1 MKVKTNSAG
10 KLIVLASALYCAPF
24 PTAAIS
30 APANQTTSATV
41 VQQVTKLKGTV
52 LDAKTGEPI
61 IGANV
66 LIKGTS
72 IGTITD
78 YNGNY
83 EFEGTIGAKL
93 IISFV
98 GYKPME
104 ITSTAQSQT
113 TKLHEDSEA
122 LDEVVVVGYGT
133 QRKSSITGSIASVN
147 ADKLKDVT
155 TPSVANML
163 QGKVAGVQVSPTS
176 GQPGAGV
183 SIRVR
188 GIGSI
193 TGSKEPL
200 WVIDGVVGDAVAE
213 LNPNDIESISI
224 LKDGSATALYGSRG
238 ANGVVLVTTKRGAAG
253 VSQFDASVKFGVS
266 QLQRGKLRMMTGAE
280 YYDYLETAYRNAGTL
295 SEQKWLQPYLRD
307 RNFDWW
313 DFATQNAL
321 TQNYNISY
329 KYGNEKIKSYIS
341 GDYYTEEGAI
351 KGFDY
356 KRFTMRSNTDYVVND
371 RLTLKSKIA
380 ISYKETFNQQHSLA
394 YTSYS
399 PWDTPYNSKGEIKT
413 GKEGAPSPSETDFNP
428 DDKWFS
434 DGSSNYLYDLQYNWS
449 KKQTNAMDIGFGF
462 DFKIFDWLTFES
474 NNKVGFNNSNSDIY
488 TDPESQAGAAKRG
501 TFRNESYNTR
511 SIYTSQMLRMLK
523 TFNEVH
529 EINAFLGYDYDEYRY
544 RDLNGEASNI
554 YPGAGIV
561 NAGASNEKAS
571 GTKTEE
577 KNAAIFFNGN
587 YSYAGKYLFQV
598 MVRRDGSSRFGSNKR
613 WATFWSVGG
622 GWNMHEEDFIKN
634 IEWINQLK
642 PRISY
647 GISGN
652 LPGGAYEWVTKFDIT
667 QQYGDEIAFY
677 SNYSGNPNLS

>member
-399 PWDTPYNSKGEIKT
+399 PWDTPYNSIGRNQDWKRR
-413 GKEGAPSPSETDFNP
+413 SP
-428 DDKWFS
+428 FS
-434 DGSSNYLYDLQYNWS
+434 
-449 KKQTNAMDIGFGF
+449 I
-462 DFKIFDWLTFES
+462 
-474 NNKVGFNNSNSDIY
+474 
-488 TDPESQAGAAKRG
+488 
-501 TFRNESYNTR
+501 
-511 SIYTSQMLRMLK
+511 
-523 TFNEVH
+523 
-529 EINAFLGYDYDEYRY
+529 
-544 RDLNGEASNI
+544 
-554 YPGAGIV
+554 
-561 NAGASNEKAS
+561 
-571 GTKTEE
+571 
-577 KNAAIFFNGN
+577 
-587 YSYAGKYLFQV
+587 
-598 MVRRDGSSRFGSNKR
+598 
-613 WATFWSVGG
+613 
-622 GWNMHEEDFIKN
+622 
-634 IEWINQLK
+634 
-642 PRISY
+642 
-647 GISGN
+647 
-652 LPGGAYEWVTKFDIT
+652 
-667 QQYGDEIAFY
+667 
-677 SNYSGNPNLS
+677 

>member
-10 KLIVLASALYCAPF
+10 KLFVLASALYCAPF

-449 KKQTNAMDIGFGF
+449 KNQTNAMDIGFGF

-544 RDLNGEASNI
+544 RDLSGEASNI

-561 NAGASNEKAS
+561 NAGASNE
-571 GTKTEE
+571 G
-577 KNAAIFFNGN
+577 
-587 YSYAGKYLFQV
+587 YSVNVPQK
-598 MVRRDGSSRFGSNKR
+598 
-613 WATFWSVGG
+613 
-622 GWNMHEEDFIKN
+622 
-634 IEWINQLK
+634 
-642 PRISY
+642 
-647 GISGN
+647 
-652 LPGGAYEWVTKFDIT
+652 
-667 QQYGDEIAFY
+667 
-677 SNYSGNPNLS
+677 